1 MARPG
6 GSAVA
11 APAGPPAPRCL
22 LVGRCQCDL
31 RRNGHAHSEAPDAP
45 RGSEVTM
52 VAVRANG
59 VHLGRIVSQL
69 LAVALAFRKTSMRTT
84 PFAWTAR
91 PMGAR
96 LDLSDKDAIYRILD
110 GG

>member
-1 MARPG
+1 MAGPD
-6 GSAVA
+6 GSAMA
-11 APAGPPAPRCL
+11 APAGPPAPGCL

-59 VHLGRIVSQL
+59 VHLASGCRS
-69 LAVALAFRKTSMRTT
+69 AVPPGDGPAL
-84 PFAWTAR
+84 
-91 PMGAR
+91 
-96 LDLSDKDAIYRILD
+96 DAPD
-110 GG
+110 HHVVESPG